1 MSEAETEQKIVAAGL
16 NAPRLSPAAHHAQWA
31 GAALNTH
38 SGFSITGSPSAS
50 VSPEND
56 SQVIGENVAYEN
68 ARREMWPLLG
78 YALKDRLHRG
88 INQ

>member
-1 MSEAETEQKIVAAGL
+1 MI
-16 NAPRLSPAAHHAQWA
+16 
-31 GAALNTH
+31 NTH
-38 SGFSITGSPSAS
+38 CGFSITGSHSAS

-56 SQVIGENVAYEN
+56 NQVIGENVAYEN

>member
-1 MSEAETEQKIVAAGL
+1 MI
-16 NAPRLSPAAHHAQWA
+16 
-31 GAALNTH
+31 NTH
-38 SGFSITGSPSAS
+38 CGAYITGSPSAS

-56 SQVIGENVAYEN
+56 NQAIGEEVAYQN